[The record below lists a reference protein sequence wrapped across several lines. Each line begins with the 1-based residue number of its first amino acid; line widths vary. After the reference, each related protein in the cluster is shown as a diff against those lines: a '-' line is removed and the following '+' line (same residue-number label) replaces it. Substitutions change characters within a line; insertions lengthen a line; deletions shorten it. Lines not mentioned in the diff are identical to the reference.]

1 MRYVWFIV
9 ALYLTGCA
17 TNVTQPKLAT
27 TLKPSVLHMQHME
40 AIGNIQQFS
49 LKGRLGV
56 ITKPKSFSASL
67 AWQHNPELDNVDI
80 YSPLGGKVANI
91 TKTPDQVT
99 LTENEEKVIS
109 EKDVESLTENT
120 LGFKLP
126 LSGLSFWALGKPS
139 NEGIVNLMTWD
150 DNGRVNLL
158 HQNGWVIE
166 YNTYTT
172 NGDVTLPNKVTL
184 KNDQITIKLIV
195 DKWLELK

>member
-1 MRYVWFIV
+1 MRYVLLMA
-9 ALYLTGCA
+9 ALSLSSCA
-17 TNVTQPKLAT
+17 SISTQPKPAT
-27 TLKPSVLHMQHME
+27 TAKPSVLHMQHME

-67 AWQHNPELDNVDI
+67 AWQHSPELDNVDI

-91 TKTPDQVT
+91 SKTSEQVT
-99 LTENEEKVIS
+99 LTENEEKVTS
-109 EKDVESLTENT
+109 EKDVETLTENT

-126 LSGLSFWALGKPS
+126 LSGLSFWALGRPS

-166 YNTYTT
+166 YNNYTA